1 MIADIDALVTSY
13 ERGALTRGQLL
24 QSLALLATPAPA
36 AAQGFILLV
45 RSERVLRNTQ
55 DL

>member
-13 ERGALTRGQLL
+13 ERGALTRRQLL

-36 AAQGFILLV
+36 VAQGPSGSL
-45 RSERVLRNTQ
+45 S
-55 DL
+55 